1 MLSLEMALV
10 TAAEMPGI
18 LFFSGISLL
27 VVAALMTWFGWMM
40 DGIVAE
46 AAAAAKKPPVELKKA
61 A

>member
-18 LFFSGISLL
+18 LFSGISLL

>member
-18 LFFSGISLL
+18 FFSGISLL